1 MPDDDS
7 KPKRNKPCKFWKR
20 KPTIEQRI
28 TESRLSE
35 GESCRTHRR
44 KCIMHHPN
52 VCVRCQRMGL
62 PCFFKF
68 CTKPLS
74 SIQQKKSI
82 SASKKS
88 RLLKKFWLL
97 EQDAEL
103 LESELKELSTLRQPE
118 EVEEEE
124 EERRSWQVCI
134 QRSQQNLIMDSNITS
149 IGAFL
154 SLIQQVSGHFR
165 LQHTPPTSLSVHA
178 DQHPLPI
185 TLRVTPFEKALR
197 EMFTAVQPLVNKQSA
212 ASSCSSSS
220 TSLTEVKQHLIDI
233 YFACP
238 HLHNPVLVK
247 PYYHG
252 YMHHHLDDM
261 ISWAAA
267 AFVSYSSCH
276 HVKDYFSH
284 TNNGWTQ
291 HQVGAV
297 CESEAKR
304 LLDQAVFVDWTCDH
318 DLSVSWLFTAH
329 MLTHCALSTLRNKQA
344 RTYADGAW
352 RMALQLKEIYVPVLK
367 SQCGD
372 ETMIHAESWRRLYV
386 VTRYMDVS
394 LNLVNDQG
402 IDVSQLA
409 AHFIDIGFPEPLPCE
424 RSDEVLLDAVAAFR
438 DLTKLHHVAFTGYGE
453 RLSLL
458 AFRLYTG
465 KLTSIGVEDLRAIE
479 ARFVD
484 FWYGLPLQHRI
495 GTSPLDYIQMDRV
508 HQCPSARALRVNA
521 VYYVVIMSTML
532 RIMQHRD
539 IDVDGNDD
547 NDDSNDDTD
556 STSPLMDRMD
566 GDRALLV
573 VSICCDAVIKIYHV
587 LHLRLPCTIELHWL
601 SIVLDTILLLVH
613 AKNQEIRQRAKQ
625 GARSARD
632 LFRQYLGRRY
642 HADDEGCGRTPS
654 STPTWTSSS
663 SHSTDSSNQDPPSA
677 RMPTQKLA
685 SSRLPSLT
693 YHDLLAQQ
701 MDAHLTAN
709 DAHFYL

>member
-1 MPDDDS
+1 
-7 KPKRNKPCKFWKR
+7 
-20 KPTIEQRI
+20 
-28 TESRLSE
+28 
-35 GESCRTHRR
+35 
-44 KCIMHHPN
+44 
-52 VCVRCQRMGL
+52 
-62 PCFFKF
+62 
-68 CTKPLS
+68 
-74 SIQQKKSI
+74 
-82 SASKKS
+82 
-88 RLLKKFWLL
+88 
-97 EQDAEL
+97 
-103 LESELKELSTLRQPE
+103 
-118 EVEEEE
+118 
-124 EERRSWQVCI
+124 
-134 QRSQQNLIMDSNITS
+134 
-149 IGAFL
+149 
-154 SLIQQVSGHFR
+154 
-165 LQHTPPTSLSVHA
+165 
-178 DQHPLPI
+178 
-185 TLRVTPFEKALR
+185 
-197 EMFTAVQPLVNKQSA
+197 
-212 ASSCSSSS
+212 
-220 TSLTEVKQHLIDI
+220 VKQHLIDI

-276 HVKDYFSH
+276 HVKDYFSQS
-284 TNNGWTQ
+284 NIGWTQ
-291 HQVGAV
+291 QQVGAA
-297 CESEAKR
+297 CEAEAKR
-304 LLDQAVFVDWTCDH
+304 LLDHAVFVDWTYDH

-344 RTYADGAW
+344 RIYADGAW
-352 RMALQLKEIYVPVLK
+352 RMALQLKEVYVPVLK
-367 SQCGD
+367 SQCDD
-372 ETMIHAESWRRLYV
+372 ETLVYAESWRRLYV
-386 VTRYMDVS
+386 VARFMDVS

-409 AHFIDIGFPEPLPCE
+409 AHFIDIGFPQPLPCE
-424 RSDEVLLDAVAAFR
+424 RSDKTLSDAVAAFH

-465 KLTSIGVEDLRAIE
+465 KLTSIGVDDLRAIE
-479 ARFVD
+479 SRFVD
-484 FWYGLPLQHRI
+484 FWHGLPPEHRI
-495 GTSPLDYIQMDRV
+495 GTAPLDYIQMDRV

-539 IDVDGNDD
+539 INDDGD
-547 NDDSNDDTD
+547 NDDTN
-556 STSPLMDRMD
+556 STCPLMDRMD

-613 AKNQEIRQRAKQ
+613 AKNQEIRRRAKQ
-625 GARSARD
+625 GARTARD
-632 LFRQYLGRRY
+632 LFMQYVGRRH

-663 SHSTDSSNQDPPSA
+663 SHSTDSSNQDPPNA
-677 RMPTQKLA
+677 RLPTHKPF

-701 MDAHLTAN
+701 IHAHLTAN